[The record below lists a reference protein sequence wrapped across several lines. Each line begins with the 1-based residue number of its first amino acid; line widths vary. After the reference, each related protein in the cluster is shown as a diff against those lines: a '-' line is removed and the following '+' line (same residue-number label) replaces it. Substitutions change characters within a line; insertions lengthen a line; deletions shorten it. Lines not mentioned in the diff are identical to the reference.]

1 MRRASQPS
9 CTAISIVFWPA
20 NRWKIPSSPAAA
32 IKGRISTVTAEN
44 HQTDTTH
51 RQLGPFCIIVGAAA
65 LWIARDYE
73 TGTFVAMGPG
83 FFPKTVSMLLIA
95 LGAFILLAG
104 GRDLPADDEQEAPV
118 RGHNIADVLR
128 VIGCVI
134 GSIII
139 FGLTLKPFGLP
150 IASFLMVVLAS
161 FARKRASI
169 AQTLA
174 AAVALAV
181 FATLLFPLAL
191 GLQIPVLPEFVR

>member
-1 MRRASQPS
+1 M
-9 CTAISIVFWPA
+9 
-20 NRWKIPSSPAAA
+20 
-32 IKGRISTVTAEN
+32 TVEN
-44 HQTDTTH
+44 HQIDTTH
-51 RQLGPFCIIVGAAA
+51 RHLGPFCIIVGAAA

-83 FFPKTVSMLLIA
+83 FFPKTISMLLIA
-95 LGAFILLAG
+95 LGAFVLLAG

-118 RGHNIADVLR
+118 RGRSIADVFR
-128 VIGCVI
+128 VIGCII
-134 GSIII
+134 GSIVI

-150 IASFLMVVLAS
+150 VASFLMVVLAS
-161 FARKRASI
+161 FSRKRASL
-169 AQTLA
+169 AQTFA